1 MAVAAQR
8 AGDAKQNTRH
18 GVVDAYDP
26 ATFSVKVKLQPSGV
40 LSGWIP
46 IKSLYVGNGWGLFAA
61 PTIGDSVQIDCQEG
75 GLDAGVM
82 AGSFFND
89 VDRPLP
95 VPSGEFWLKHKSGS
109 LLKFLNNGD
118 VELETARDLKATIG
132 RDLTATVTRNVSA
145 SAGGFAHLTA
155 ATEIS
160 LGAPTINL
168 NAPTAIVLNGPLQQG
183 LGANG
188 GTAHLKG
195 PLQVDTE
202 VTAQTTPL
210 HTHAHTGV
218 TTGASN
224 TGGPTP

>member
-1 MAVAAQR
+1 MKDFENAMAVAAQR
-8 AGDAKQNTRH
+8 AGDEKQSARH

-26 ATFSVKVKLQPSGV
+26 NTFSVKVRLQPSGV

-95 VPSGEFWLKHKSGS
+95 VPSGEFWLQHQSGS
-109 LLKFLNNGD
+109 FLKFKNNGD
-118 VELETARDLKATIG
+118 VEVNTARDLLATVG
-132 RDLTATVTRNVSA
+132 RDLTATAGRHTSVTATGNIAMTGA
-145 SAGGFAHLTA
+145 SIALNAAGGIA
-155 ATEIS
+155 
-160 LGAPTINL
+160 
-168 NAPTAIVLNGPLQQG
+168 LNGPLTQG
-183 LGANG
+183 LGSYG
-188 GTAHLKG
+188 GNAHLKG

-218 TTGASN
+218 TTGGSN